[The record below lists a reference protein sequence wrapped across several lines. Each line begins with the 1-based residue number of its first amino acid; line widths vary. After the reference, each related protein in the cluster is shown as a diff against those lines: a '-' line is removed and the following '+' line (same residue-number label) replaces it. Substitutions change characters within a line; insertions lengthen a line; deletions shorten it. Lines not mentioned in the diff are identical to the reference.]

1 MERYMSKHKSRV
13 QRIIK
18 KDNFLERAERQKRR
32 LEDKSCDIKYIYSN
46 NDLECLINKSLKDI
60 TYKDIWSCG
69 PYMAM
74 AYSEKSLLEWL
85 DLHKEDKH
93 LLYQEYKEMNLVL
106 KIIDLL
112 DFYFDNSFAVPL
124 DTIKQYGELTNE
136 DKYILNKLKCR
147 FLLIEN
153 NNEWLFKS
161 SNATNHRVLKISI
174 AREIYNLFCKDNF
187 HEKMQKHIEDIK
199 ECIKDENFETSQK
212 FVICFLIKYLHKK
225 YKQEAENLGYI
236 ETKDGEL
243 PF

>member
-18 KDNFLERAERQKRR
+18 KDNFLERAERQKKR

-46 NDLECLINKSLKDI
+46 NDLECLINKSLKNI
-60 TYKDIWSCG
+60 TYKDIWCCG

-85 DLHKEDKH
+85 DLHKEEKH
-93 LLYQEYKEMNLVL
+93 PLYQEYKEMNLVL

-112 DFYFDNSFAVPL
+112 D
-124 DTIKQYGELTNE
+124 TIKEYGELTNE

-161 SNATNHRVLKISI
+161 FNATNHRVLKISI
-174 AREIYNLFCKDNF
+174 AREIYNLFCQNDF

-199 ECIKDENFETSQK
+199 
-212 FVICFLIKYLHKK
+212 
-225 YKQEAENLGYI
+225 
-236 ETKDGEL
+236 
-243 PF
+243 

>member
-18 KDNFLERAERQKRR
+18 KDNFLERAERQKKR

-69 PYMAM
+69 PYMSM

-85 DLHKEDKH
+85 DLHKQDKH
-93 LLYQEYKEMNLVL
+93 PLYQEYKEMNLIL

-112 DFYFDNSFAVPL
+112 DFYFDKSFSVPIE
-124 DTIKQYGELTNE
+124 TIKKYGELISE
-136 DKYILNKLKCR
+136 DRYILNKLKCR

-161 SNATNHRVLKISI
+161 FNATKIGRASCRERV
-174 AREIYNLFCKDNF
+174 
-187 HEKMQKHIEDIK
+187 
-199 ECIKDENFETSQK
+199 
-212 FVICFLIKYLHKK
+212 
-225 YKQEAENLGYI
+225 
-236 ETKDGEL
+236 
-243 PF
+243 